1 MHAMV
6 LDCVLVDL
14 DPPSVT
20 CFSVPGHQRQ
30 HLNHTFRFKNTD
42 RTEKVIEIKAGMAV
56 LHCS

>member
-14 DPPSVT
+14 NPAHIPYGQPWI
-20 CFSVPGHQRQ
+20 PGHLRQ

-42 RTEKVIEIKAGMAV
+42 RTEKVIEIKAGMRPTV
-56 LHCS
+56 